1 MNNFIE
7 DLFSLKGKV
16 AIVTGGSK
24 GIGRQISE
32 ALARAGAEVYA
43 IGRSKGNKTQLKGV
57 TYCSCDITKKNTFK
71 SLCKKI
77 IKEKGKIDILFNSA
91 GISLESNNEN
101 MQEIFRTTIETNL
114 IATFNCCQVVSELM
128 LESGVIVN
136 VSSIGSK
143 VGFPGNPG
151 YVSSKGG
158 IMQLTKALAID
169 YSKKNI
175 RVNSLVPGYMR
186 TDMTKKSYENT
197 KEKKERL
204 NNMIIKRW
212 GKPQDLIGAAIFL
225 CSDASS
231 YMTGAELIIDGGW
244 LSKGL

>member
-1 MNNFIE
+1 
-7 DLFSLKGKV
+7 
-16 AIVTGGSK
+16 
-24 GIGRQISE
+24 
-32 ALARAGAEVYA
+32 
-43 IGRSKGNKTQLKGV
+43 
-57 TYCSCDITKKNTFK
+57 
-71 SLCKKI
+71 
-77 IKEKGKIDILFNSA
+77 
-91 GISLESNNEN
+91 
-101 MQEIFRTTIETNL
+101 
-114 IATFNCCQVVSELM
+114 M

>member
-43 IGRSKGNKTQLKGV
+43 IGRSKESKTTLKGV
-57 TYCSCDITKKNTFK
+57 IYCSCDITKKNTFK
-71 SLCKKI
+71 SICKKI

-101 MQEIFRTTIETNL
+101 MQEIFRTTIETKL

-158 IMQLTKALAID
+158 IKQLTKALAID

-175 RVNSLVPGYMR
+175 RVNSLVPGYMK
-186 TDMTKKSYENT
+186 TDMTKKSYENP

>member
-43 IGRSKGNKTQLKGV
+43 IGRSKESKTKPKGV
-57 TYCSCDITKKNTFK
+57 IYCSCDITKKNTFK

-158 IMQLTKALAID
+158 IKQLTKALAID

-175 RVNSLVPGYMR
+175 RVNSLVPGYMK
-186 TDMTKKSYENT
+186 TDMTKKSYENP